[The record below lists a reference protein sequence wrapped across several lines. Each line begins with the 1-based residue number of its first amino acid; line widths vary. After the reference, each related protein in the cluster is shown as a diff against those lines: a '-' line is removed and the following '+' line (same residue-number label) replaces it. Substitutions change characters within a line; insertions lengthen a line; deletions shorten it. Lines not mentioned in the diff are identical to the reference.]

1 MAHNFR
7 PKQLRFFFTYVK
19 YAIFKMLKNAAPEL
33 NFQSDKMGHL
43 VFMGQ
48 SDSELFSLSNW
59 QERPF
64 SAPFQ

>member
-33 NFQSDKMGHL
+33 NLQSDKMGHL
-43 VFMGQ
+43 VFMGE
-48 SDSELFSLSNW
+48 SDSELFSLPN
-59 QERPF
+59 
-64 SAPFQ
+64 